1 MGVKMSRSKNK
12 RNITRDLIGIKG
24 FTEYGL
30 STNKGEL
37 LLFTVAPTN
46 ISVLSQANVSIK
58 IHHLMMVL
66 SSIPDIEISCT
77 DSSERFD
84 DNKQYLHERL
94 AEETNLNI
102 SKLLSKDIEFLDR
115 MQLEISTARQFMF
128 VVRCKNIKR
137 EQVFQTANRVEKII
151 SEQGF
156 EVHRMSK
163 DDIKRFIAII
173 FKTSMNGEKIPDVDG
188 EQYFELDEV

>member
-188 EQYFELDEV
+188 EQYFELDE

>member
-12 RNITRDLIGIKG
+12 RNTTRDLIGIKG

-94 AEETNLNI
+94 AEETNPNI

-188 EQYFELDEV
+188 EQYFELDE

>member
-1 MGVKMSRSKNK
+1 MSRTKNK
-12 RNITRDLIGIKG
+12 RNTTRDLIGIKG

-188 EQYFELDEV
+188 EQYFELDE